1 MPAAMPGPCRLGRVH
16 ELGEQL
22 VVACAVVGPVT
33 SAPAARS
40 RAGCAPQRGVGSAE
54 RTALADR
61 LPESFCTCRCNAG
74 SQPGRCRKRAVIV
87 SSTVPASPS
96 RQRGRARR
104 SRRTVSARLEAGVGV
119 ILSLYFSFLCRSR
132 CSGRSGRACSGMLCV
147 CLGTAVIQLW
157 TRCGR
162 ARRPPAEPPAW
173 SGAGRGDLG
182 SRGAPL
188 SGSRPAR

>member
-1 MPAAMPGPCRLGRVH
+1 LRRGWSGHERACCAQSGWVRPPAGRWVCLG
-16 ELGEQL
+16 L
-22 VVACAVVGPVT
+22 
-33 SAPAARS
+33 RS
-40 RAGCAPQRGVGSAE
+40 DS
-54 RTALADR
+54 ADR
-61 LPESFCTCRCNAG
+61 LPESCCACTAQCW
-74 SQPGRCRKRAVIV
+74 
-87 SSTVPASPS
+87 VPARPLPQGRGDRLVHGASQS
-96 RQRGRARR
+96 MSSGRSCASVRTDGLGTSGGRGRGD
-104 SRRTVSARLEAGVGV
+104 SVVVLLV
-119 ILSLYFSFLCRSR
+119 FCRSR